1 MSLPG
6 GLNAEGELPT
16 EHNTLPASWTT
27 DDLKAARLTLHDMKA
42 SPPCIKIR
50 ALFALHGIV
59 YESVYERA
67 PGAYTKRPVLKIQ
80 MGGEGEITKQIN
92 DSHVILQCL
101 APILDGRPLSPEE
114 VELERFV
121 TKELM
126 ISFEAR
132 AFSTGVDLHKFA
144 LVEGYGSL
152 PASSLWMPLV
162 RDVLSFKYHQ
172 SMSKSHPEALK
183 STPAALTQR
192 LADAL
197 KDQSFFAGAD
207 PGVVDCC
214 VYGALAPFIEGRM
227 AFAISALREAP
238 DGTLQAWYDRMAA
251 KVSSTTLFPWLQPPS
266 SRGGG
271 LLCW

>member
-6 GLNAEGELPT
+6 GLNAEGELPA
-16 EHNTLPASWTT
+16 EHNALPVSWTT
-27 DDLKAARLTLHDMKA
+27 NDLKAARLTLHDMKA

-50 ALFALHGIV
+50 TLFSLHGIA
-59 YESVYERA
+59 YESLYERA
-67 PGAYTKRPVLKIQ
+67 PGAYTKRPVLRIQ
-80 MGGEGEITKQIN
+80 EGDITKQIN

-101 APILDGRPLSPEE
+101 APILDGRPMSPEE

-144 LVEGYGSL
+144 LVEGYGSM

-162 RDVLSFKYHQ
+162 RDLLSYKYHQ
-172 SMSKSHPEALK
+172 SMSKSHPEALN
-183 STPAALTQR
+183 STPAAQMQR
-192 LADAL
+192 LTDAL
-197 KDQSFFAGAD
+197 KDQAFFAGAA

-227 AFAISALREAP
+227 AFAVTALREAP
-238 DGTLQAWYDRMAA
+238 DGTLQAWYDRMTA
-251 KVSSTTLFPWLQPPS
+251 KVPSVSLFPWLQPPA

-271 LLCW
+271 LFCW